1 MEIVNQIE
9 NLKKIA
15 KNKLTKN
22 DPGHDFEHVMRV
34 YRNAERILKSEN
46 GNKKLILSAVLLHDI
61 MKIKN
66 RHIRN
71 TPSQDNKTKDQ
82 NK

>member
-15 KNKLTKN
+15 KSKLTKN

-34 YRNAERILKSEN
+34 YRNAERICKSEN
-46 GNKKLILSAVLLHDI
+46 GNKKLI
-61 MKIKN
+61 
-66 RHIRN
+66 
-71 TPSQDNKTKDQ
+71 
-82 NK
+82 